1 MPRARRSLTLTLE
14 GGRGRRGS
22 PPRVGLLRRR
32 CSAPACGGTLRSG
45 DTSRP
50 PIQAGIRPRR
60 RGRSAFIGPSGATPS
75 GPARPRRLALHY
87 APTVFEHQTSAGAA
101 ETELISRRVLLHSL
115 FRTKGSRRCP
125 VYVPTECPCWTR
137 GSRRCPVD
145 APAECRC
152 PYWTRGSRRCR
163 AGRTGTLPLR
173 APPTSVAVSHC
184 CCFPVLRSPFLI
196 ALPRRFGHQR
206 GPRIVV
212 QRGLPRS
219 ASDAGPDAA
228 RFAGR
233 KLRTSTAPRT
243 ISASDDA

>member
-75 GPARPRRLALHY
+75 VPARARRLALHY

-152 PYWTRGSRRCR
+152 PYWTRGSGRCR

-173 APPTSVAVSHC
+173 APPTSVAVSHLLLLPGTSV
-184 CCFPVLRSPFLI
+184 PVLDCVAAPLWPPARPTD
-196 ALPRRFGHQR
+196 RRTTRPTQV
-206 GPRIVV
+206 RIRRRTGCGATCG
-212 QRGLPRS
+212 QKIKDLDS
-219 ASDAGPDAA
+219 ASNHFRVG
-228 RFAGR
+228 
-233 KLRTSTAPRT
+233 
-243 ISASDDA
+243 